1 MKSLLGLGAG
11 GTISAIWEK
20 IPGYV
25 KIPAIF
31 GAGILAASEL
41 TIDANHALQSA
52 KIFLGQ
58 AAQGEAQTADPR
70 QTRVNMKSG
79 VAVTGAEALL
89 ATQVD
94 QGDADAQQ
102 KQALALAATES
113 IDDILAKRKRGV
125 TLTTTESF
133 RLTEFEIKQQE
144 LRAKKAEADRIEAE
158 ARIKEAEATAAMANA
173 ARDKAISAEIIR
185 MTGPNGTRDLYGPGT
200 RIR

>member
-11 GTISAIWEK
+11 GAISALWEK
-20 IPGYV
+20 IPAYV

-52 KIFLGQ
+52 RIFLGQ
-58 AAQGEAQTADPR
+58 AAQSEAQAVDPIK
-70 QTRVNMKSG
+70 TRAAMRTG
-79 VAVTGAEALL
+79 APVTGAEAVL

-102 KQALALAATES
+102 KQALSAAATES
-113 IDDILAKRKRGV
+113 IEDIRAKLARGV

-133 RLTEFEIKQQE
+133 RLKEYEIKEQE

-158 ARIKEAEATAAMANA
+158 ARIREAEATSAMAKA
-173 ARDKAISAEIIR
+173 ERDKVISNEIVR
-185 MTGPNGTRDLYGPGT
+185 TYGPENRSPDLG
-200 RIR
+200 RFFGR

>member
-1 MKSLLGLGAG
+1 MKSLLGLGSG
-11 GTISAIWEK
+11 GVIATLWSR
-20 IPGYV
+20 IPAYI

-31 GAGILAASEL
+31 GAGVLAASEL

-58 AAQGEAQTADPR
+58 AAQGEAQAVDPAK
-70 QTRVNMKSG
+70 TRAAMRSG
-79 VAVTGAEALL
+79 APVTGAEALL

-102 KQALALAATES
+102 KQALAVAATES
-113 IDDILAKRKRGV
+113 LEDIRAKAAKGLK
-125 TLTTTESF
+125 LTTTESF

-144 LRAKKAEADRIEAE
+144 LRAKKAEAQRIEAE

-173 ARDKAISAEIIR
+173 ERDKAISNEIVRI
-185 MTGPNGTRDLYGPGT
+185 YGPEQG
-200 RIR
+200 RVDLRRFMGK